1 MIQPAITPSS
11 KRSGSRLRRSPAGDE
26 LTALVLQVFRL
37 NGRLLDVADRI
48 TAGTPLTAARW
59 QVLGAVLPG
68 PQSVAGIARSMGL
81 ARQSVQ
87 RLADLLV
94 EEGIC
99 EYRSNPAHR
108 RAKLLVPTA
117 KGRAAIERIHSI
129 QVDWAD
135 RVGAELG
142 SSELRRVNTTIGR
155 LLATLDSTAG
165 AVRRAPGKTGKRG
178 RRRRRSQSQN
188 SGSRRQAFANAASAR

>member
-1 MIQPAITPSS
+1 M
-11 KRSGSRLRRSPAGDE
+11 
-26 LTALVLQVFRL
+26 LQVFRL

-48 TAGTPLTAARW
+48 TEGTPLTAARW

-68 PQSVAGIARSMGL
+68 ARPVAGIARNMGL

-87 RLADLLV
+87 RLADVLV
-94 EEGIC
+94 EEGVC

-117 KGRAAIERIHSI
+117 KGRGAIERIHPI

-142 SSELRRVNTTIGR
+142 LSELRRVNALIGR
-155 LLATLDSTAG
+155 LLATLESTTG
-165 AVRRAPGKTGKRG
+165 AVRRAPGRTRKRK